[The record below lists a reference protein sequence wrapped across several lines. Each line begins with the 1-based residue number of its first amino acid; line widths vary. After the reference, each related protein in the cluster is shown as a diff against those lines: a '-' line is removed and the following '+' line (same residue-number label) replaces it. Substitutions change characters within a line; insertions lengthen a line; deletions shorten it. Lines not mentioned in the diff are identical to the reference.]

1 MSKRWI
7 VEPGNECNPTETN
20 PMAMQNVVLTFV
32 IIGMAFVVSLIILII
47 ELLVSCCT
55 SRYLTIHITIYM
67 FIVRLDAIVRFI
79 TIITIF
85 ISSQKDKLAD
95 FKKEQRKLDSR
106 IINDHRLVSSVFQAE
121 YPYYSRYIS
130 RRGLIDPYGQ
140 SYGRPRPYP
149 SARAFE
155 EAFKEAF

>member
-1 MSKRWI
+1 MF
-7 VEPGNECNPTETN
+7 P
-20 PMAMQNVVLTFV
+20 VVLQGTFYNTYYDLYV
-32 IIGMAFVVSLIILII
+32 HSITPRCYRKIYNNNKLFSFSSL
-47 ELLVSCCT
+47 
-55 SRYLTIHITIYM
+55 
-67 FIVRLDAIVRFI
+67 
-79 TIITIF
+79 
-85 ISSQKDKLAD
+85 KDKLAD

>member
-1 MSKRWI
+1 M
-7 VEPGNECNPTETN
+7 
-20 PMAMQNVVLTFV
+20 
-32 IIGMAFVVSLIILII
+32 
-47 ELLVSCCT
+47 
-55 SRYLTIHITIYM
+55 
-67 FIVRLDAIVRFI
+67 
-79 TIITIF
+79 
-85 ISSQKDKLAD
+85 
-95 FKKEQRKLDSR
+95 DSR

>member
-1 MSKRWI
+1 M
-7 VEPGNECNPTETN
+7 
-20 PMAMQNVVLTFV
+20 
-32 IIGMAFVVSLIILII
+32 
-47 ELLVSCCT
+47 
-55 SRYLTIHITIYM
+55 
-67 FIVRLDAIVRFI
+67 
-79 TIITIF
+79 ITIF

>member
-1 MSKRWI
+1 M
-7 VEPGNECNPTETN
+7 
-20 PMAMQNVVLTFV
+20 
-32 IIGMAFVVSLIILII
+32 
-47 ELLVSCCT
+47 
-55 SRYLTIHITIYM
+55 RYM
-67 FIVRLDAIVRFI
+67 MKSQVRLDAIVRFI